1 MRSML
6 EKTKVIVDV
15 LDIFVSLKRGLNLT
29 DINFQLNNIY
39 EAQGKKVDQQMII
52 EIINEFTANG
62 YLKTFKVGSLDSWK
76 ITEEGED
83 HFYDL

>member
-1 MRSML
+1 ML
-6 EKTKVIVDV
+6 EKTKIIVDV
-15 LDIFVSLKRGLNLT
+15 LDIFVSLKRGLNLA

-39 EAQGKKVDQQMII
+39 ESQGKTVDKEILI
-52 EIINEFTANG
+52 EILNELTAEG
-62 YLKTFKVGSLDSWK
+62 YLRTFKVGALDSWK